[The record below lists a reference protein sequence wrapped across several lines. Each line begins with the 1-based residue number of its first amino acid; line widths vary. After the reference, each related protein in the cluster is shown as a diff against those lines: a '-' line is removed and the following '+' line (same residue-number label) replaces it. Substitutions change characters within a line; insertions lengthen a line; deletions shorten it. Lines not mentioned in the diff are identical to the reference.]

1 MSDILA
7 ILSVRQLYIFHCSTN
22 FLYRLQLCMWHSID
36 LNWRTVHFL
45 IFIKMNTTR
54 DVIVLSSRLPHLT
67 TSVVRC
73 VNMCWPGLGISTTY
87 IYKHINNSAGCD
99 LSRLDYGHD
108 SSRYDFSLQIPHR
121 EVMIIN
127 IPSCVVLSH
136 EPVHSLSNKQTFLS
150 SRKTGKLKYKNLC
163 ASFLSV

>member
-108 SSRYDFSLQIPHR
+108 SSRYDFSLQTPR
-121 EVMIIN
+121 RDVMIIN
-127 IPSCVVLSH
+127 IPSRMSYCRTNSH
-136 EPVHSLSNKQTFLS
+136 HTHSH
-150 SRKTGKLKYKNLC
+150 
-163 ASFLSV
+163 